1 MKPIDVKQL
10 AHELIDSMPPDA
22 PWKDILYEIY
32 VRQEIE
38 LASMIAATTGSY
50 RLTIFAKN
58 TVLSIRET

>member
-22 PWKDILYEIY
+22 KWKDILYEIF

-38 LASMIAATTGSY
+38 LGLDDSRNDRIVPVEDIRKEY
-50 RLTIFAKN
+50 Q
-58 TVLSIRET
+58 LSL